1 MEITLHFNSLIHLA
15 AAILGILSGF
25 IILYFGIK
33 TNPANQPLAFA
44 QIFAS
49 LAIFVDFLVISKLIF
64 YWPFVYRLGHLFI
77 LIFIPMPFLYV
88 LFYTKKRLWRWFD
101 LLHALPLVVFLVDYG
116 HVYLLSNAEKMTILQ
131 EEIYNLPLLGEFRQS
146 KYIGPGFHEDF
157 RSYLFSFYWVVQFF
171 IFMEWVLINKNP
183 DPGARLWRNWTI
195 FFIVCQFFMFVP
207 FYLNLLG
214 FQASAADLITKSFV
228 ILWLLLSSVSL
239 FFYPSL
245 LYGFTIKPEK
255 EIPKVTKTIE
265 TSVEEEQKL
274 EEILKSIEHQMDER
288 KLFLTQGYSIN
299 DFSKDINLP
308 VYQISKCLNIFRGM
322 GFVDY
327 NNQKRIMHCVSKFGK
342 REWQIY
348 TFEAMASECGFSNRN
363 TFTRAFKKFQGCY
376 PSEYKK
382 NLNF

>member
-33 TNPANQPLAFA
+33 TNPANKPLAFA

-157 RSYLFSFYWVVQFF
+157 RSYLFSFYWVVQLF
-171 IFMEWVLINKNP
+171 IFMEWILRNKNP
-183 DPGARLWRNWTI
+183 DPSARLWRNWTI
-195 FFIVCQFFMFVP
+195 FFIACQFFMFVP

-228 ILWLLLSSVSL
+228 ILWLFLSSVSL

>member
-49 LAIFVDFLVISKLIF
+49 LAIFVDFIVISKLIF

-214 FQASAADLITKSFV
+214 FQISAADLITKSFV
-228 ILWLLLSSVSL
+228 ILWILLSSVSL

-255 EIPKVTKTIE
+255 EIPKATKTIE
-265 TSVEEEQKL
+265 TSVEEGQKL
-274 EEILKSIEHQMDER
+274 EEILKSIEHHMDER

>member
-33 TNPANQPLAFA
+33 TIPANQPLAFA

-116 HVYLLSNAEKMTILQ
+116 HVYLLSNAEKITILQ

-157 RSYLFSFYWVVQFF
+157 RSYLFSFYWVVQLF
-171 IFMEWVLINKNP
+171 IFMEWILRNKNP
-183 DPGARLWRNWTI
+183 DPSARLWRNWTI
-195 FFIVCQFFMFVP
+195 FFIACQFFMFVP

-228 ILWLLLSSVSL
+228 ILWLFLSSVSL

>member
-49 LAIFVDFLVISKLIF
+49 LAIFVDFTVISKLIF

-116 HVYLLSNAEKMTILQ
+116 HVYLLSNAEKITILQ

-228 ILWLLLSSVSL
+228 VLWILLSSVSL

-274 EEILKSIEHQMDER
+274 EEILKSIEHHMDER